1 MTDEKTEIETWLVAA
16 APVVAQL
23 AHTPDDPRYQR
34 AREVLRQKLRRYEL
48 LAEQPESMQRY
59 PFKVRWGRERGILE
73 VRDCFDG
80 QWLQMEAS
88 QAPDAWR
95 AEASRISRD
104 SRAAR
109 AARQAA

>member
-1 MTDEKTEIETWLVAA
+1 MTERAEIDAWITEA

-23 AHTPDDPRYQR
+23 ARTPDDPRYRR

-48 LAEQPESMQRY
+48 LAEQPASMQR
-59 PFKVRWGRERGILE
+59 FAFRVRWSRERGILE

-95 AEASRISRD
+95 AEASRISREA
-104 SRAAR
+104 RAAR